1 MPGTF
6 EWQFAIFL
14 PVESPGGA
22 EPLGET
28 GGCGGGDAGGGLGGP
43 VVVGG
48 VARVEGVV
56 GGGGEGL
63 RRHQAVELG
72 AEAAR
77 RRRADLAEV
86 ARRLDEVAL
95 PLPPLGPAVLEPD
108 LREEGQNK
116 FSIVICNASL
126 VSFSFPVNSFD
137 VDGVGDK
144 TALSPLKWLLTSLI
158 ALPQ

>member
-1 MPGTF
+1 M
-6 EWQFAIFL
+6 
-14 PVESPGGA
+14 ESPGGA

-95 PLPPLGPAVLEPD
+95 PLPPLGPTVLEPD
-108 LREEGQNK
+108 LRKEERNK
-116 FSIVICNASL
+116 FSLVIGGGE
-126 VSFSFPVNSFD
+126 F
-137 VDGVGDK
+137 
-144 TALSPLKWLLTSLI
+144 
-158 ALPQ
+158 